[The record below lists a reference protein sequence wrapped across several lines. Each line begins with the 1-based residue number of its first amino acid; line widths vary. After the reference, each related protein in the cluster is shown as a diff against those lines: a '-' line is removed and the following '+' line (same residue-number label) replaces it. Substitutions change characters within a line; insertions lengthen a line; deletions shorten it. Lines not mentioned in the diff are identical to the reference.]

1 MKINID
7 KMRLKELEDEIK
19 MFELERIEND
29 ITNTGKLDAL
39 YELYYKHKNEI
50 ESN

>member
-7 KMRLKELEDEIK
+7 KIRLKQLEDEIK

-29 ITNTGKLDAL
+29 VSNTGKLDVL
-39 YELYYKHKNEI
+39 YELYYKRKSEI
-50 ESN
+50 ELN